1 MDKNS
6 YYKKMGIKIAVL
18 IVVLI
23 GLFLLYK
30 MAMFYIPFI
39 IALLIASVVEP
50 IIKFLTKRLKF
61 NRKFA
66 AIVSL
71 LLVFALLSLLVTLG
85 VTKLVEECKNLIANS
100 NDSYR
105 ETYNYFISYINDI
118 QNGNSPLPNELAE
131 LAKKAIQGI
140 IDGANRI
147 ATGLGDKIITG
158 VSSLPTMITYI
169 IITILATIFTCF
181 DRQFVLDKISSQV
194 PKKWIDKTKEVYTE
208 MCSVSWNYIKAE
220 VKLSTICFIWVLVGL
235 IIFDL
240 CGLNVKYTILMAVLI
255 GFIDLLPIFGAG
267 SVMIPWSIYL
277 GIMGDMPLAIA
288 IICLWGV
295 WAVLRQIIEP
305 HMVSKQIGMH
315 PLITLIA
322 MYTGF
327 KIIGVLGLMVG
338 PIICLILLNVFRELL
353 KKGILKSFFEM
364 E

>member
-1 MDKNS
+1 MDKSN
-6 YYKKMGIKIAVL
+6 YYKKIGLKIAVL
-18 IVVLI
+18 LVVLLGI
-23 GLFLLYK
+23 FLLYK
-30 MAMFYIPFI
+30 LAIFYIPFI
-39 IALLIASVVEP
+39 IALIIASIVEP
-50 IIKFLTKRLKF
+50 IVKFLNKKLKF
-61 NRKFA
+61 NRKIA

-71 LLVFALLSLLVTLG
+71 LLVFGILSLLITLG
-85 VTKLVEECKNLIANS
+85 VTRLVEECKNLIATS
-100 NDSYR
+100 NDSYK
-105 ETYNYFISYINDI
+105 ELYNYCIGYINDI
-118 QNGNSPLPNELAE
+118 QNGNSPLPDELAE
-131 LAKKAIQGI
+131 LAKKATEGVIE
-140 IDGANRI
+140 GANKI
-147 ATGLGDKIITG
+147 ATGLGGKIITG

-169 IITILATIFTCF
+169 IITVLATIFTCF

-194 PKKWIDKTKEVYTE
+194 PKKWIDKVKEVYTE

-220 VKLSTICFIWVLVGL
+220 AKLSFICFMWVLIGL
-235 IIFDL
+235 IIFDV
-240 CGLNVKYTILMAVLI
+240 CGLDVKYTVLMAVVI

-277 GIMGDMPLAIA
+277 GFTGNTPLAIA
-288 IICLWGV
+288 VICLWAV

-315 PLITLIA
+315 PLVTLLA

-327 KIIGVLGLMVG
+327 KLIGVFGLMIG

>member
-1 MDKNS
+1 MDKTK
-6 YYKKMGIKIAVL
+6 YYKKIGIKIAVL
-18 IVVLI
+18 LVVLI
-23 GLFLLYK
+23 GIFLLYK
-30 MAMFYIPFI
+30 LAMFYIPFI
-39 IALLIASVVEP
+39 IALIIASIVEP
-50 IIKFLTKRLKF
+50 IVKFLNKKLKF
-61 NRKFA
+61 NRKVA
-66 AIVSL
+66 AIIAL
-71 LLVFALLSLLVTLG
+71 LLVFGILSLLITLG
-85 VTKLVEECKNLIANS
+85 VTRLVEECKNLIATS

-105 ETYNYFISYINDI
+105 ELYNYCIGYINDI
-118 QNGNSPLPNELAE
+118 QNGNSPLPDELAE
-131 LAKKAIQGI
+131 LAKKATEGVIE
-140 IDGANRI
+140 GANKI
-147 ATGLGDKIITG
+147 ATGLGGKIITG

-194 PKKWIDKTKEVYTE
+194 PKKWIDKVKEVYTE

-220 VKLSTICFIWVLVGL
+220 AKLSFICFIWVLTGL
-235 IIFDL
+235 IIFDI
-240 CGLNVKYTILMAVLI
+240 CGLDVKYTVLMAVLI

-267 SVMIPWSIYL
+267 SVMIPWALYL
-277 GIMGDMPLAIA
+277 GFTGNTPLAIA
-288 IICLWGV
+288 VICLWGV

-315 PLITLIA
+315 PLVTLLA

-327 KIIGVLGLMVG
+327 KLIGVFGLMLG

>member
-1 MDKNS
+1 MDRSN
-6 YYKKMGIKIAVL
+6 YYKKIGLKIAVL
-18 IVVLI
+18 LVVLVGI
-23 GLFLLYK
+23 FLLYK
-30 MAMFYIPFI
+30 LAMFYVPFI
-39 IALLIASVVEP
+39 IALLIASLVEP
-50 IIKFLTKRLKF
+50 LIKFMTKRLKF
-61 NRKFA
+61 NRKIA
-66 AIVSL
+66 AIISL
-71 LLVFALLSLLVTLG
+71 LLVIGILSLLITLG

-105 ETYNYFISYINDI
+105 ELYNYCVGYINDI
-118 QNGNSPLPNELAE
+118 QNGNSPLPDEMAE

-147 ATGLGDKIITG
+147 ATGLGDRIIKG

-181 DRQFVLDKISSQV
+181 DRQYVLDKISSQV
-194 PKKWIDKTKEVYTE
+194 PKKWIDKIKEVYTE

-220 VKLSTICFIWVLVGL
+220 AKLSFICFMWVLIGL
-235 IIFDL
+235 IIFDM
-240 CGLNVKYTILMAVLI
+240 CGLGVRYTVLMAVTI

-267 SVMIPWSIYL
+267 SVMIPWAIYL
-277 GIMGDMPLAIA
+277 GITGNVPLAIA
-288 IICLWGV
+288 VICLWGV

-315 PLITLIA
+315 PLITLLA

-327 KIIGVLGLMVG
+327 KLIGVFGLMIG
-338 PIICLILLNVFRELL
+338 PIIALIILNVFNELL